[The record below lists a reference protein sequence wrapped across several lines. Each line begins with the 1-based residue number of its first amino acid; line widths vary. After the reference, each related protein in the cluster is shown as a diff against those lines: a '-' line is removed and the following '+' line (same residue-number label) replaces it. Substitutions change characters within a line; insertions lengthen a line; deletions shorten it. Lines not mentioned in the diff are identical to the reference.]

1 MVLWLKSGGA
11 DFEDRF
17 KALLGLKR
25 EQSADVN
32 DKAAAII
39 ARVREEGDAALI
51 DLTKTY
57 DGVDLRSR
65 KSPRR
70 RPCLGFVGHV

>member
-1 MVLWLKSGGA
+1 LP
-11 DFEDRF
+11 
-17 KALLGLKR
+17 LKR

-32 DKAAAII
+32 DKVASII

-57 DGVDLRSR
+57 DGVDLRR
-65 KSPRR
+65 CGHQDYAGRACRRPLIGRTPRPSPR
-70 RPCLGFVGHV
+70 